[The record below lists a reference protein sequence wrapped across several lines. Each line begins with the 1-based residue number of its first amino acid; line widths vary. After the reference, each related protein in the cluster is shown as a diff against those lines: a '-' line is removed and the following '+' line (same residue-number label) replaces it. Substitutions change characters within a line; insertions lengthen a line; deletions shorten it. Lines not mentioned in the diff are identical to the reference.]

1 MTHAAIDLLK
11 TLISIPSISRTE
23 SRAAD
28 AVESFLNYH
37 GTKTRRYANNIVALS
52 DSFSP
57 ERPTLMLNSH
67 IDTVK
72 PASSWTFDPLSP
84 VEDNGCIYGLGSN
97 DAGASVVSLI
107 ATFLKLR
114 SEELPVNLLLAISAE
129 EEVGGEKGMRL
140 LLPSLAEE
148 GLSPDMAIVGEPTG
162 LQPAVAERGLVVLD
176 CLTAG
181 VSGHAARGDGINAI
195 YRALDDISIL
205 RSYRFEKESG
215 TLGPVRIAVTM
226 INAGSQH
233 NVVPDEC
240 RWVVDIRTTDA
251 YSNEE
256 TVDILRNAVSCHT
269 TLTPRSTRVRASVIE
284 ESHPLV
290 KSAVG
295 LGLTPFV
302 SPTTSDM
309 SLMGDIPSL
318 KIGPG
323 DSARSHSADEF
334 IMISE
339 IEKAIT
345 IYPAIIKNIIEFV

>member
-11 TLISIPSISRTE
+11 TLISIPSVSRTE
-23 SRAAD
+23 SGAAD
-28 AVESFLNYH
+28 AVESFLKSY
-37 GTKTRRYANNIVALS
+37 GTQTRRYVNNVVALS
-52 DSFSP
+52 DCFSP

-72 PASSWTFDPLSP
+72 PASSWTFDPFSP
-84 VEDNGCIYGLGSN
+84 VEENGRIYGLGSN
-97 DAGASVVSLI
+97 DAGASVVSLV

-148 GLSPDMAIVGEPTG
+148 GLRPDMAIVGEPTG

-181 VSGHAARGDGINAI
+181 VSGHAARGDGKNAI
-195 YRALDDISIL
+195 YRALDDISLL
-205 RSYRFEKESG
+205 RGFRFEKESE

-240 RWVVDIRTTDA
+240 RWVADIRTTDA

-256 TVDILRNAVSCHT
+256 TVDILRNAVGCHT

-290 KSAVG
+290 RSATG
-295 LGLTPFV
+295 LGLTSFV

>member
-11 TLISIPSISRTE
+11 TLISIPSVSRAE
-23 SRAAD
+23 SGAAD
-28 AVESFLNYH
+28 AVESFLKSY
-37 GTKTRRYANNIVALS
+37 GTQTRRYANNVVALS
-52 DSFSP
+52 DCFSP

-72 PASSWTFDPLSP
+72 PASSWTFDPFSP
-84 VEDNGCIYGLGSN
+84 MEDNGCIYGLGSN

-148 GLSPDMAIVGEPTG
+148 GLRPDMAIVGEPTG

-181 VSGHAARGDGINAI
+181 VSGHAARGDGKNAI
-195 YRALDDISIL
+195 YRALDDISQL
-205 RSYRFEKESG
+205 RGFRFEKESE
-215 TLGPVRIAVTM
+215 TLGPVRIAITM

-240 RWVVDIRTTDA
+240 RWVVDVRTTDA

-256 TVDILRNAVSCHT
+256 TVNILRNAVSCHT

-302 SPTTSDM
+302 STTTSDM
-309 SLMGDIPSL
+309 SLMDNIPSL

-323 DSARSHSADEF
+323 DSARSHAADEF

-339 IEKAIT
+339 IEKAISL
-345 IYPAIIKNIIEFV
+345 YPSIIKNITT

>member
-11 TLISIPSISRTE
+11 ILISIPSVSRTE
-23 SRAAD
+23 SGAAD
-28 AVESFLNYH
+28 AVESFLKSF
-37 GTKTRRYANNIVALS
+37 GTKTRRYANNVVALS
-52 DSFSP
+52 DCFSP

-72 PASSWTFDPLSP
+72 PASSWTFDPFSP
-84 VEDNGCIYGLGSN
+84 VEENGCIYGLGSN
-97 DAGASVVSLI
+97 DAGASVVSLV
-107 ATFLKLR
+107 ATFLRLH

-148 GLSPDMAIVGEPTG
+148 GLRPDMAIVGEPTG

-181 VSGHAARGDGINAI
+181 VSGHAARGDGKNAI
-195 YRALDDISIL
+195 YRALDDISLL
-205 RSYRFEKESG
+205 RGFQFEKESEA
-215 TLGPVRIAVTM
+215 LGPVRIAITM

-240 RWVVDIRTTDA
+240 HWVVDVRTTDA

-309 SLMGDIPSL
+309 SLMGNIPSI

-323 DSARSHSADEF
+323 DSARSHAADEF

-339 IEKAIT
+339 IEKAISL
-345 IYPAIIKNIIEFV
+345 YPSIIKYITT

>member
-11 TLISIPSISRTE
+11 TLISIPSVSHTE
-23 SRAAD
+23 SGAAD
-28 AVESFLNYH
+28 AVESFLKSY

-52 DSFSP
+52 DCFSP
-57 ERPTLMLNSH
+57 ERSTLMLNSH
-67 IDTVK
+67 IDTIK
-72 PASSWTFDPLSP
+72 PASSWTFDPFSP

-97 DAGASVVSLI
+97 DAGASVVSLA

-148 GLSPDMAIVGEPTG
+148 GLRPDMAIVGEPTG

-181 VSGHAARGDGINAI
+181 VSGHAARGDGKNAI
-195 YRALDDISIL
+195 YRALDDISL
-205 RSYRFEKESG
+205 LHGFRFEKESEA
-215 TLGPVRIAVTM
+215 LGPVRIAITM

-240 RWVVDIRTTDA
+240 RWVVDVRTTDA

-256 TVDILRNAVSCHT
+256 TVNILRNAVSCHT

-309 SLMGDIPSL
+309 SLMDNIPSL

-323 DSARSHSADEF
+323 DSARSHAADEF

-339 IEKAIT
+339 IEKAIS
-345 IYPAIIKNIIEFV
+345 IYPSIIKNITT